1 MDNNENKKIFKN
13 RMKIVMITWIIMI
26 PLIIGIII
34 YSNYSDNKN
43 ESLECSKK
51 QSNTEIIVTYN
62 YIGGY
67 FSSGNM
73 KVLVDNS
80 SSSEIQTNETNW
92 CEIMKEQSNG
102 LFVTKSCKEEN
113 SDNKKIINMDIGFDN
128 SIDRKNVKI
137 NDDKQKIEEL
147 GFSCTIK

>member
-1 MDNNENKKIFKN
+1 MG
-13 RMKIVMITWIIMI
+13 RMKTFFKYFLALVLLYFISNF
-26 PLIIGIII
+26 IIGFIL
-34 YSNYSDNKN
+34 YSNYSSNKK

-62 YIGGY
+62 YIGDY

-73 KVLVDNS
+73 KVIVDYTSNS
-80 SSSEIQTNETNW
+80 EPQVNKTNW
-92 CEIMKEQSNG
+92 CEIMQEQSNG
-102 LFVTKSCKEEN
+102 LFTTKSCKEEN